1 MSADRDNYKKR
12 VEEYDLLDPAFDQE
26 TYEVRINAEADLMV
40 SLEALKIDV
49 TEIEADI
56 QNTYQQFQIETQ
68 DIDDNFKALEEIYNQ
83 NRGQSDQIQYSKLR
97 VADLDEECIQ
107 AQFALHDIRE
117 AIILYCQQFAAQP
130 EMVKPC

>member
-49 TEIEADI
+49 TEIEVDI
-56 QNTYQQFQIETQ
+56 KNTYQ
-68 DIDDNFKALEEIYNQ
+68 
-83 NRGQSDQIQYSKLR
+83 
-97 VADLDEECIQ
+97 
-107 AQFALHDIRE
+107 
-117 AIILYCQQFAAQP
+117 
-130 EMVKPC
+130 

>member
-56 QNTYQQFQIETQ
+56 
-68 DIDDNFKALEEIYNQ
+68 
-83 NRGQSDQIQYSKLR
+83 
-97 VADLDEECIQ
+97 
-107 AQFALHDIRE
+107 
-117 AIILYCQQFAAQP
+117 
-130 EMVKPC
+130 